1 MNVHRIALIKLIF
14 YFKNKFKPKEYRKMQ
29 SGVIRPL
36 ASMLPRK
43 LFNQEHEAFR
53 DTVRKFYEKEV
64 APHTE
69 KFESQRHVDRHLWNQ
84 AGELGLLCCT
94 MPEEYGGSGVD
105 RLYSMILIEEQ
116 AYAMDSATGFSLHSD
131 IVANYILNFGNENQK
146 LYWLPRMATGE
157 CVTAI
162 AMTEPGTGSDLQAV
176 RTTAELDGDEY
187 IINGSKIFITNGF
200 LCDMVIV
207 VCKTGDSEK
216 GSANLSLIM
225 VEADR
230 VGFSKGKPL
239 NKVGMKGQDTCE
251 LFFQDVRV
259 PKTNL
264 LGVEGMGFIML
275 MKELAWE
282 RMLVA
287 IISQSGAE
295 AAFAHTVAYTKERK
309 AFGKSI
315 SHFQN
320 TRFKLAEL
328 RTEIDFCRAYLDR
341 CMELQLDQQLSIE
354 AAAAAK
360 YKISDMYSKVVDECL
375 QLHGGYGYML
385 EYPIARAYLDNRAN
399 RIYAGT
405 NEIMKELISRGL

>member
-1 MNVHRIALIKLIF
+1 
-14 YFKNKFKPKEYRKMQ
+14 MQ
-29 SGVIRPL
+29 SGAIRPL
-36 ASMLPRK
+36 TNMLPRN
-43 LFNQEHEAFR
+43 LFNAEHEAFR
-53 DTVRKFYEKEV
+53 ETVRKFYAKEV
-64 APHTE
+64 VPNIE
-69 KFESQRHVDRHLWNQ
+69 KYEQQQHVDRELWNK
-84 AGELGLLCCT
+84 AGAMGLLCAT
-94 MPEEYGGSGVD
+94 MPEAYGGSGVD

-116 AYAMDSATGFSLHSD
+116 AYAMDSSTGFSLHSD
-131 IVANYILNFGNENQK
+131 IVANYINNFGSEAQK
-146 LYWLPRMATGE
+146 HYWLTRMASGE
-157 CVTAI
+157 TVTAI

-176 RTTAELDGDEY
+176 RTTAVLEGDDY
-187 IINGSKIFITNGF
+187 IINGSKIFITNGY
-200 LCDMVIV
+200 LCDMAIV

-216 GSANLSLIM
+216 SSANLSLII

-239 NKVGMKGQDTCE
+239 NKIGMKGQDTCE
-251 LFFQDVRV
+251 LFFDHVRV
-259 PKTNL
+259 PKENL
-264 LGVEGMGFIML
+264 LGLEGMGFMML
-275 MKELAWE
+275 MTELAWE

-287 IISQSGAE
+287 IICQAGAE
-295 AAFAHTVAYTKERK
+295 AALAHTVQYTKERK

-315 SHFQN
+315 SSFQN

-341 CMELQLDQQLSIE
+341 CMQLQLEDNLGVD

-360 YKISDMYSKVVDECL
+360 YKISEMFSKVVDECL

-405 NEIMKELISRGL
+405 NEIMKELISRSL